1 MGLVG
6 TPNYLSGFK
15 SIMTGAV
22 SNSSDSGPVSGHDLP
37 TPQVSV
43 LMLTCNRPQ
52 FLDRAIQSVLNQ
64 SLQVWELIVVQ
75 DGLNQQTA
83 RAMTQWVERD
93 PRIRY
98 FQRER
103 GGNIANACNY
113 GLARARG
120 QYVAILDD
128 DDYWAVA
135 DKLRKQVE
143 FLATHPDYVGC
154 GGGMTVIDEHENV
167 QMSYLKPEQ
176 DPEIR
181 ANALC
186 ANPMTHSTTMFRR
199 SLGEGIGY
207 YDESLAGYQDWDIWL
222 RLGCLGKLY
231 NFPQIFARYTLWSGG
246 GSFQRQRQ
254 NVLSALKIVFRH
266 RTSYRAFPRA
276 LALVLMHL
284 AYAHLPASVRKV
296 SFSFLA
302 RQKKAFFA
310 GKQKGPDS
318 AQ

>member
-1 MGLVG
+1 MGWVG
-6 TPNYLSGFK
+6 TQIALSGFK
-15 SIMTGAV
+15 SIMTGTV
-22 SNSSDSGPVSGHDLP
+22 SYSSDSSAPVSGS
-37 TPQVSV
+37 PQVSV

-52 FLDRAIQSVLNQ
+52 FLGRAIQSVMNQ
-64 SLQVWELIVVQ
+64 SLEDWELIVVQ
-75 DGLNQQTA
+75 DGPNQQTA
-83 RAMTQWVERD
+83 RVMEQWVKRD

-98 FQRER
+98 FHRDR

-128 DDYWAVA
+128 DDYWVPA
-135 DKLRKQVE
+135 DKLRKQVA
-143 FLATHPDYVGC
+143 FLESHPDYAAC
-154 GGGMTVIDEHENV
+154 GGGMTVVDENENI

-176 DPEIR
+176 DDEIR
-181 ANALC
+181 SRALY

-222 RLGCLGKLY
+222 RFGRLGKLY
-231 NFPQIFARYTLWSGG
+231 NFPEVFARYTLWSGG
-246 GSFQRQRQ
+246 GSFQQQRK
-254 NVLSALKIVFRH
+254 NVLSAVKIVFRH
-266 RTSYRAFPRA
+266 RTGYRGFTGA
-276 LALVLMHL
+276 LALVLMHV
-284 AYAHLPASVRKV
+284 AYAHLPASVRKS

-302 RQKKAFFA
+302 RRKKAIFA
-310 GKQKGPDS
+310 GKQKGTGS

>member
-1 MGLVG
+1 
-6 TPNYLSGFK
+6 
-15 SIMTGAV
+15 MTGTI
-22 SNSSDSGPVSGHDLP
+22 SSSSITPVSCRDLEP
-37 TPQVSV
+37 PRVSV

-52 FLDRAIQSVLNQ
+52 FLSRAIQSVINQ
-64 SLQVWELIVVQ
+64 RLEDWELIVVQ
-75 DGLNQQTA
+75 DGPNQQTA
-83 RAMTQWVERD
+83 QAMQQWVQRD

-98 FQRER
+98 FQRHR

-128 DDYWAVA
+128 DDYWVA
-135 DKLRKQVE
+135 DDKLQKQVA
-143 FLATHPDYVGC
+143 FLASHPDYAGC
-154 GGGMTVIDEHENV
+154 GGGMTVIDDHENV

-222 RLGCLGKLY
+222 RLGRLGKLY
-231 NFPQIFARYTLWSGG
+231 NFPEVFARYTLWSGG
-246 GSFQRQRQ
+246 GSFQQQRK
-254 NVLSALKIVFRH
+254 NVSAAVKIVFRH
-266 RTSYRAFPRA
+266 RTGYRGFPRA

-284 AYAHLPASVRKV
+284 AYAHLPAGVRKA

-302 RQKKAFFA
+302 QRKKAIFA
-310 GKQKGPDS
+310 GKQKGPGS